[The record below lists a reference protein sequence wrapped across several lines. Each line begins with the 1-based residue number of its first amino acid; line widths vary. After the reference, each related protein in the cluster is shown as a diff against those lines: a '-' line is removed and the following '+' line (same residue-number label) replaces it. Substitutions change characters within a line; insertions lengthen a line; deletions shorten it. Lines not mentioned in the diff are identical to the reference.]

1 MTNTTATTNQTTSIA
16 FASLPALATELLG
29 GTFAGITT
37 RPDGTHCAVVL
48 LTHQPTG
55 RVNWQAAMDW
65 AASIEAELP
74 SRPVA
79 ALLYANCKP
88 LLAPRWHWTSETDE
102 DNASAAWDCLFDDG
116 FQGYGH
122 KSYEGSAVAVRLIP
136 LTA

>member
-1 MTNTTATTNQTTSIA
+1 MTATTPAPSIP
-16 FASLPALATELLG
+16 FAQLPALATELHG

-37 RPDGTHCAVVL
+37 RKDGTHCAVVL
-48 LTHQPTG
+48 LPNQPAT
-55 RVNWQAAMDW
+55 RLSWQAAMDW

-88 LLAPRWHWTSETDE
+88 LLAPRWHWTNETEE
-102 DNASAAWDCLFDDG
+102 DDASCAWNCYFYDG
-116 FQGYGH
+116 HQ
-122 KSYEGSAVAVRLIP
+122 SYYHESSGGSAVAVRLIP

>member
-1 MTNTTATTNQTTSIA
+1 MKLSQ
-16 FASLPALATELLG
+16 LPALREPLENG
-29 GTFAGITT
+29 VFAGITT

-48 LTHQPTG
+48 LTHQPAG
-55 RVNWQAAMDW
+55 RLTWQAAMDW

-88 LLAPRWHWTSETDE
+88 LLAPRWHWTCEADE
-102 DNASAAWDCLFDDG
+102 DAASCAWICG
-116 FQGYGH
+116 FSYGGQYFNH
-122 KSYEGSAVAVRLIP
+122 KSYGGSAVAVRLIP